1 MKHKTF
7 TMSKYE
13 LPEKFRPVINLA
25 LQKIFGNGISGFTIE
40 KLAAELRI
48 SKKTIYKYFRS
59 KEEFV
64 EAVLMDNFEQM
75 NSAITSIPDD
85 PDDPLGTALSILKKI
100 FEMTSKMSSR
110 GIYESKIYYPQYWQR
125 IELFRENVIQRM
137 YGLFQKAQKQGV
149 LRQDIN
155 IEFSINIL
163 MKTVQEVFQPEYLIH
178 SPYSISMVIS
188 MFIDMV
194 MNGLLEKRHEI
205 DFQKYFKNK
214 SSKG

>member
-1 MKHKTF
+1 MKQKTF
-7 TMSKYE
+7 TMSRYE

-64 EAVLMDNFEQM
+64 EAVLMYNFELM
-75 NSAITSIPDD
+75 DSAISSIPDD

-137 YGLFQKAQKQGV
+137 YVLFKKAQKQGV

-178 SPYSISMVIS
+178 SPYPISRVIS

-205 DFQKYFKNK
+205 DFQKYFENR
-214 SSKG
+214 SLEG

>member
-1 MKHKTF
+1 MKQKTF
-7 TMSKYE
+7 PMSKYE

-25 LQKIFGNGISGFTIE
+25 LQKIFGNGISRFTIE
-40 KLAAELRI
+40 KLAAELHI

-64 EAVLMDNFEQM
+64 EAVLMYNFDQM
-75 NSAITSIPDD
+75 DSAITSIHDD

-100 FEMTSKMSSR
+100 FELTSKMSSR

-125 IELFRENVIQRM
+125 IELFQEDVIQRM
-137 YGLFQKAQKQGV
+137 NVLFQKAQKQGV
-149 LRQDIN
+149 LRKDIN

-163 MKTVQEVFQPEYLIH
+163 MKTVQEVFQPEYLVH
-178 SPYSISMVIS
+178 SPYSLPSIIS

-205 DFQKYFKNK
+205 DFQKYFENK
-214 SSKG
+214 SSKR

>member
-1 MKHKTF
+1 MKQKTF
-7 TMSKYE
+7 TMGRYE
-13 LPEKFRPVINLA
+13 LPEKFRPVINLT

-48 SKKTIYKYFRS
+48 SKKTIYRYFRS

-64 EAVLMDNFEQM
+64 EAVLMYNFEQM

-163 MKTVQEVFQPEYLIH
+163 MKTVKEVFQPEYLIH

-205 DFQKYFKNK
+205 DFRKYFENK
-214 SSKG
+214 SSEE

>member
-205 DFQKYFKNK
+205 DFQKYFENK
-214 SSKG
+214 SSEG